1 MGVSPSSS
9 LAEPYAA
16 RSIGQ
21 RKTPLRRVA
30 DYLDARLGF
39 LFMLPVL
46 ILVAYLLI
54 YPVVTS
60 LYISLTNRHLLR
72 QGYTFVGLE
81 NYRQVLADRE
91 LWETLANTGVWT
103 VGSLTFQLLLGLVGA
118 LLLNRRMTLQ
128 WLWRM
133 LIIVPWAFPPIVI
146 AFTWQWILNDLYGV
160 LNHVLMALHLVD
172 VPLLFL
178 GSRNLAMPT
187 IIGVNTWF
195 GFPFFLLAILAALQ
209 GIPETEYEAARIEG
223 ANAWQTFC
231 HVIFPRIRFTL
242 GIVLVLRTMW
252 VVNSFD
258 FIFLL
263 TGGGPGTTTETLPV
277 FAYFTGWR
285 RYFLGQASAIC
296 VILLGILVLSS
307 WFYFRLFQLSHV
319 EEE

>member
-1 MGVSPSSS
+1 MGVSPSNS
-9 LAEPYAA
+9 LAEPLTAH
-16 RSIGQ
+16 SIGH
-21 RKTPLRRVA
+21 RTSLVRRAA

-46 ILVAYLLI
+46 LLVAYLLI

-60 LYISLTNRHLLR
+60 LYISLTDRNLLR
-72 QGYTFVGLE
+72 QGYAFVGLD

-91 LWETLANTGVWT
+91 LWEALANTGVWT

-160 LNHVLMALHLVD
+160 LNYVLMALHLVD

-178 GSRNLAMPT
+178 ASRSLAMPT
-187 IIGVNTWF
+187 VIGVNTWF

-223 ANAWQTFC
+223 ANAWQIFC

-242 GIVLVLRTMW
+242 GIILVLRTMW

-285 RYFLGQASAIC
+285 RYFLGRASAIC